1 MTLSTIIELPKDLP
15 RVLVITSNLGT
26 LAELRMRNPLRA
38 LHRMHM
44 IAGFEVVDS
53 DLHPLRSDENRY
65 HVIIIQRAVPEYIY
79 ESLNTRG
86 IPYALDIDDNML
98 ATPAYQKDVVYNAI
112 HKGLL
117 GCQVLITPTTR
128 LVHLLERYSG
138 YSLSEKSRLVPNA
151 LPYPRSFHRKPA
163 QPEQLLWIQSDISAL
178 SSSIDDI
185 VRAIDDFS
193 LKYDLPVILIG
204 RNVLDRRTL
213 SNQVEMGE
221 IDLTA
226 LLQYLS
232 YAPPSIGLAPLETQA
247 DEETMDFIAGKSDM
261 KMLLFTGYG
270 HPGIYSRSPPYE
282 DSPLINTSML
292 TLNTYSAW
300 LDALEYQYHCGW
312 KDVSSDALHIRRD
325 RNTEGTACK
334 DLLPALQSCRISC
347 PMRGKDIYDMIRK
360 TRMKY
365 LPLIMG
371 YNLLIRLGFQKNDI
385 MRMYNQVKQRREK
398 SRDNE
403 FEQGNY

>member
-138 YSLSEKSRLVPNA
+138 YSLSGKSWLIPNA

-178 SSSIDDI
+178 TSSIDDI
-185 VRAIDDFS
+185 VRAVDDFS
-193 LKYDLPVILIG
+193 QKYYLPVILIG

-226 LLQYLS
+226 LLQYLA
-232 YAPPSIGLAPLETQA
+232 YAPSSIGLAPLETRA
-247 DEETMDFIAGKSDM
+247 DEETLDFISGKSDM
-261 KMLLFTGYG
+261 KMLLFNGFG

-282 DSPLINTSML
+282 ESPLIDVS
-292 TLNTYSAW
+292 TLIPNIYSAW
-300 LDALEYQYHCGW
+300 LEALEYQYHRGW
-312 KDVSSDALHIRRD
+312 KDVNSNAEYIRKERD
-325 RNTEGTACK
+325 IERVACK
-334 DLLPALQSCRISC
+334 NLLPALQSCIFSS
-347 PMRGKDIYDMIRK
+347 PMKGMDIYAAIRK
-360 TRMKY
+360 TRSKY
-365 LPLIMG
+365 IPFIFG
-371 YNLLIRLGFQKNDI
+371 YNLLLRLGFQKNYI
-385 MRMYNQVKQRREK
+385 MSLHNQLKGKRRK
-398 SRDNE
+398 NRDK
-403 FEQGNY
+403 